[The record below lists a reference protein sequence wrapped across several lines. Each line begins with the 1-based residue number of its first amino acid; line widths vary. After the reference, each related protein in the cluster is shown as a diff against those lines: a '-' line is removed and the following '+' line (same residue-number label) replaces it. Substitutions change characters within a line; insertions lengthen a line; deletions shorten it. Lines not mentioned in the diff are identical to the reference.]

1 MINSADDIAE
11 LDPAHILA
19 AGSDSPPHAKL
30 EWGDHLGK
38 RASIGGEDHADAKV
52 DDSQART
59 QGRLGCQLPGD
70 TNPGQEVAAGGTA
83 LVEGFVNAIALE
95 SGCANGPENL
105 RGRWQP
111 GQRHGQ

>member
-19 AGSDSPPHAKL
+19 AGSDSPTHAKL

-59 QGRLGCQLPGD
+59 QGRLGCQLPGY

-83 LVEGFVNAIALE
+83 LVEGFVTSIAIE
-95 SGCANGPENL
+95 SGCRSGQKDL
-105 RGRWQP
+105 RGLGQP
-111 GQRHGQ
+111 GQRL